1 MRNALKT
8 LALLGIFT
16 ASVCAVSLGAQAAPA
31 VALSDSAKA
40 ACEAIGTG
48 ADCDIDLAKGS
59 DVNDIIKVVINIFS
73 TVVGVVA
80 VIMIILAGFKY
91 ITSSG
96 DSGKI
101 TSAKNTLIYALIG
114 LVIVALAQTIVKFT
128 LSKSTQTPC
137 TTSQVRDA
145 SGVCQPK

>member
-1 MRNALKT
+1 MRYALKT
-8 LALLGIFT
+8 LALLGILT
-16 ASVCAVSLGAQAAPA
+16 ASVCAVSLGTQAAPA
-31 VALSDSAKA
+31 AALNDSTQA

-48 ADCDIDLAKGS
+48 ADCDNDLAKGS
-59 DVNDIIKVVINIFS
+59 DVNDIIKVVISVFS

-96 DSGKI
+96 DSSKI

-137 TTSQVRDA
+137 TTNQVRNS
-145 SGVCQPK
+145 SGVCKAK

>member
-1 MRNALKT
+1 MRYALKT
-8 LALLGIFT
+8 LALLGVLT
-16 ASVCAVSLGAQAAPA
+16 TLVYAVSLGTQLAPA
-31 VALSDSAKA
+31 VALSDSTQA

-48 ADCDIDLAKGS
+48 ADCDNDLAKGS
-59 DVNDIIKVVINIFS
+59 DVNNIIKVVINVFS

>member
-1 MRNALKT
+1 MRYALKT
-8 LALLGIFT
+8 LALLGVLT
-16 ASVCAVSLGAQAAPA
+16 TLVYAVSLGTQFAPA
-31 VALSDSAKA
+31 AALSDSTQA

-48 ADCDIDLAKGS
+48 ADCDNDLAKGS
-59 DVNDIIKVVINIFS
+59 DVNDIIKVVISVFS

-96 DSGKI
+96 DSSKI

-137 TTSQVRDA
+137 ATNQVRNS
-145 SGVCQPK
+145 SGVCKAK